1 MKPNGR
7 RRCNGF
13 LRLLLKRIVGNL
25 KAVFGWWH
33 GWRENV
39 VKVCAEKNTLTSN
52 LDWLWDAYERGEIK
66 LVSVLL
72 VFVWG

>member
-33 GWRENV
+33 GWRENG
-39 VKVCAEKNTLTSN
+39 VKVCAEKI
-52 LDWLWDAYERGEIK
+52 R
-66 LVSVLL
+66 
-72 VFVWG
+72 